1 MANNLKTIV
10 TIPGWAEF
18 LESDQAREITMPA
31 QAYAYVPLVA
41 RATQLRCN
49 ALARVPV
56 AIYAGE
62 NEIEWPFV
70 TSAYELLWKTEA
82 SLLLHGAAY
91 IEIIRTKLRGKPV
104 DLRWINP
111 TTMQTN
117 YVNGQIVHTQN
128 GKLIPNEDLI
138 YIREFSLRDDIRP
151 GDSAAK
157 IALMD
162 AGLLRY
168 MSRFASAFFQNGAMP
183 VTVAFIEG
191 LANDDEAQRVQGRLR
206 QVMAGIRNA
215 MKLIVLN
222 RKIEPKV
229 ISQPLKDLAMPDLY
243 AQAVN
248 NVAWAFQLNKAV
260 LEDTANRATA
270 QEYRLGLYQD
280 VVEPRARMLE
290 GELNRQLFSTMN
302 LRLEFKF
309 EQMDIYQEDES
320 QRAASLAAIVN
331 AINTNPDVAQFA
343 MDILGYDLS
352 DEQRAML
359 DAIIQRKNDNREQM
373 QQLQQRAQEQP
384 QLQEQQ
390 PAQQKTY
397 AQIDLERWQKKCLNR
412 LADGKSADCAFTS
425 NAIDDWTRLQIAK
438 HLPECKTADDVREL
452 FAPYLQMNRGVGE
465 SEIKMLAD
473 AINKLAEKHDA
484 QD

>member
-1 MANNLKTIV
+1 
-10 TIPGWAEF
+10 
-18 LESDQAREITMPA
+18 
-31 QAYAYVPLVA
+31 
-41 RATQLRCN
+41 
-49 ALARVPV
+49 
-56 AIYAGE
+56 
-62 NEIEWPFV
+62 
-70 TSAYELLWKTEA
+70 
-82 SLLLHGAAY
+82 
-91 IEIIRTKLRGKPV
+91 
-104 DLRWINP
+104 
-111 TTMQTN
+111 
-117 YVNGQIVHTQN
+117 
-128 GKLIPNEDLI
+128 
-138 YIREFSLRDDIRP
+138 
-151 GDSAAK
+151 
-157 IALMD
+157 
-162 AGLLRY
+162 
-168 MSRFASAFFQNGAMP
+168 
-183 VTVAFIEG
+183 
-191 LANDDEAQRVQGRLR
+191 
-206 QVMAGIRNA
+206 
-215 MKLIVLN
+215 
-222 RKIEPKV
+222 
-229 ISQPLKDLAMPDLY
+229 
-243 AQAVN
+243 
-248 NVAWAFQLNKAV
+248 VAWAFQLNKAV

-290 GELNRQLFSTMN
+290 GELNRQLFSGMG

-373 QQLQQRAQEQP
+373 QQLQQRAQEQAQP
-384 QLQEQQ
+384 PAQEQQQQ

-425 NAIDDWTRLQIAK
+425 TAIDNWTRLQIAK

-452 FAPYLQMNRGVGE
+452 FAPYLQMSSGVSE